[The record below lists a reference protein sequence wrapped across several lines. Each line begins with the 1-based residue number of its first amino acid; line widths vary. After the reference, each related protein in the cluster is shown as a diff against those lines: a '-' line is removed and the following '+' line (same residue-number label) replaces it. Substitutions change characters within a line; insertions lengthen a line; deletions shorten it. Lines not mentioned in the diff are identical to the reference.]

1 MVGNGKP
8 PSQTRTCI
16 MFKTHYGD
24 PYFDWLRT
32 IELFADCSD
41 RELAEVMRFATV
53 LDVPAGRILTRQGDV
68 GRECFVTTEGGT
80 SIERNGIVSLPTQGE
95 VIGELALLDHAPRTA
110 TVTTSAPTRVLVM
123 SQREFTSLYRSN
135 IANVTPRIEAMA
147 EAHRAALSDLAQH
160 N

>member
-1 MVGNGKP
+1 M
-8 PSQTRTCI
+8 CI
-16 MFKTHYGD
+16 MFKTYCGD
-24 PYFDWLRT
+24 LYFDWLRS

-53 LDVPAGRILTRQGDV
+53 LDVPAGRTLTRQGDV

-80 SIERNGIVSLPTQGE
+80 SIERNGIVSLPTRGE
-95 VIGELALLDHAPRTA
+95 VVGELALLDHAPRTA

-123 SQREFTSLYRSN
+123 SQREFTSLYRLN
-135 IANVTPRIEAMA
+135 IANITPRIEAMA
-147 EAHRAALSDLAQH
+147 EAHRAALGDFAQH

>member
-1 MVGNGKP
+1 
-8 PSQTRTCI
+8 
-16 MFKTHYGD
+16 MFKTNGGD
-24 PYFDWLRT
+24 QFFDWLRS
-32 IELFADCSD
+32 IHLFEHCSNK
-41 RELAEVMRFATV
+41 ELAEVMRFATV
-53 LDVPAGRILTRQGDV
+53 LDVPAGRTLTRQGDV

-95 VIGELALLDHAPRTA
+95 VVGELALLDHAPRTA
-110 TVTTSAPTRVLVM
+110 TVTTSTPTRVLVM

-147 EAHRAALSDLAQH
+147 EAHRAALGDLPQH